1 MAKMKP
7 ETRCA
12 RLVAKMAPLAD
23 WLEKNRPSVK
33 VLRITPEDMAL
44 LNEFPKAA
52 FSAGI
57 IQKGDDFVYQGYT
70 LKPTAGTVYVEEPA

>member
-1 MAKMKP
+1 MKP

-23 WLEKNRPSVK
+23 WLVKNRPSVT
-33 VLRITPEDMAL
+33 VMRITPDDMAL
-44 LNEFPKAA
+44 LNEFPKEA

-57 IQKGDDFVYQGYT
+57 IQKDGSFFYNGYM
-70 LKPTAGTVYVEEPA
+70 LKQTAGTVYVGEPA